1 MEHEEGNFPVLY
13 FIGETVGI
21 DLTTASESGT
31 IIACGGGRIGGLY
44 CQFCAKMI
52 A

>member
-1 MEHEEGNFPVLY
+1 MMEHEEGNFPVLY

-31 IIACGGGRIGGLY
+31 IIGAAVVVLGVY
-44 CQFCAKMI
+44 I
-52 A
+52 AISARK